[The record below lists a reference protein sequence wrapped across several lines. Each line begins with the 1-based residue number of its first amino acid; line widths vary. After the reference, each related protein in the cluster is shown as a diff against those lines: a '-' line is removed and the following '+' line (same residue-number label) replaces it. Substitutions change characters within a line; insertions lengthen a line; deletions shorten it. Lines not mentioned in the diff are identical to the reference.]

1 MKPLARIARVART
14 LRHLRFEQMLAQSV
28 HAVRGVG
35 SPIEIDGPAPSLA
48 VTSSPSPFPG
58 PAAHARFE
66 PGPRITLLGVTVEF
80 GSGIDW
86 DFERE
91 GPLFAYHLHQF
102 EYLRAASADPELR
115 IASILDW
122 IHRHPRGIG
131 WDPHPVSLRLLAW
144 GKLLL
149 TEGAL
154 PVDPAARAEMRAS
167 MARQAE
173 TLSRHLEVRLQ
184 ANHLM
189 SNLIGV
195 VFAGLLFDGAAADRW
210 LALHHRLEDEI
221 ARQILPDGLHEER
234 SPMYHSL
241 LLENLLDLLNLAR
254 AAAPRAPKSLI
265 NTLET
270 TSAAMLEAL
279 SLLCHPDG
287 EIALFG
293 DSAFGIAQ
301 SPDRLRVYAASIGVP
316 VGRSTA
322 TGLLPRS
329 GFARLSSGPFCLIA
343 SLAGPSPAHQPGH
356 AHCDAL
362 SFELSCGDRRVVTDT
377 GVCEYRPGERRRVSR
392 ATASHSTI
400 EVDGREQAEIW
411 AAHRI
416 GGRPQV
422 VIEGIEPGTRAV
434 ASCRSWST
442 PDTLHRREF
451 AVRDGAIEIRDSLI
465 GRALPVRLLL
475 PLAPGL
481 EPRLSHDPD
490 RATLAHIPLGGG
502 RRIRI
507 ALPAA
512 ARWAIERS
520 DYYPEFGRVVSRAC
534 LVGVSSD
541 FDTGTWRFDLG
552 E

>member
-1 MKPLARIARVART
+1 MSALARIGQVART
-14 LRHLRFEQMLAQSV
+14 LRHLRPEQALAQIV
-28 HAVRGVG
+28 HALRGVG
-35 SPIEIDGPAPSLA
+35 APVDLPGSTPALGVSGSA
-48 VTSSPSPFPG
+48 VPFPG
-58 PAAHARFE
+58 PAVHARLE
-66 PGPRITLLGVTVEF
+66 PGPQISLLGLRVDF
-80 GSGIDW
+80 GNGIDW
-86 DFERE
+86 EFTRE

-102 EYLRAASADPELR
+102 EHARADSADPDLR
-115 IASILDW
+115 LASIVDW
-122 IHRHPRGIG
+122 IRSHPRGIG
-131 WDPHPVSLRLLAW
+131 WDPHPLSLRILAW

-149 TEGAL
+149 TGGAL
-154 PVDPAARAEMRAS
+154 PPDVDARTAMRAS
-167 MARQAE
+167 LARQAE

-195 VFAGLLFDGAAADRW
+195 VFAGLLFEGARADRW
-210 LALHHRLEDEI
+210 LALHRRLEREI
-221 ARQILPDGLHEER
+221 GRQILTDGLHEER
-234 SPMYHSL
+234 SPMYHAL

-254 AAAPRAPKSLI
+254 AAGTRAPASLTA
-265 NTLET
+265 TLERT
-270 TSAAMLEAL
+270 TGSMFDAL

-301 SPDRLRVYAASIGVP
+301 HPARLRTYADALGVA
-316 VGRSTA
+316 VGRVSA
-322 TGLLPRS
+322 SGLLPRS
-329 GFARLSSGPFCLIA
+329 GYARLASDDFTLIA
-343 SLAGPSPAHQPGH
+343 SLAGPAPAHQPGH

-377 GVCEYRPGERRRVSR
+377 GVYEYRPGERRRLSR
-392 ATASHSTI
+392 ATASHATI

-416 GGRPQV
+416 GGRPKV
-422 VIEGIEPGTRAV
+422 VLEAVEPGLRAV

-451 AVRDGAIEIRDSLI
+451 AVRDRAIEIRDSLV
-465 GRALPVRLLL
+465 GRRRPVRLSL

-490 RATLAHIPLGGG
+490 GATLAHVPLAGG

-512 ARWAIERS
+512 ADWRIDRA
-520 DYYPEFGRVVSRAC
+520 DCYPEFGRVVSRAC
-534 LVGVSSD
+534 LVGLSND
-541 FDTGTWRFDLG
+541 FETGTWRFELG